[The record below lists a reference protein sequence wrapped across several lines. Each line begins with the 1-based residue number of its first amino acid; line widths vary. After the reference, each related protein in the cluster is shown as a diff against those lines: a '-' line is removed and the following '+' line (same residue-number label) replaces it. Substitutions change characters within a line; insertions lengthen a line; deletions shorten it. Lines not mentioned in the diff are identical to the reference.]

1 MLRVYLD
8 GQVPHEI
15 PSLELPVEA
24 TFLDLKT
31 LINDKVGISS
41 SVQILSMKGGGLVK
55 DYEHTITYAFDGI
68 LHVTMQRTDAIWPG
82 GMKRKLESGKH
93 ECPQCRRIFHSK
105 DIFLN
110 HLRQCKRKKPTYASG
125 LLQSLVDGDTAK
137 SSTTNYSTRLE
148 DPPVSALSSNTSLN
162 TRFDDMNLHG
172 EMLDVEVPG
181 DEVHE
186 DNINST
192 HTSLM
197 ISPEGKGEWNALY
210 DDLII
215 ENGQADFSHI
225 FQKAV
230 DSKLTSNLPVT
241 SELMDDLEFANVA
254 KTQCFTRQQ
263 SSSVLNFIRTSKTD
277 LSSLCH
283 PDSAMRKVQ
292 RMWGGTEKWE
302 KKEISLK
309 HGEAIGLSEDTW
321 KIEIEYR
328 QLSSAI
334 DELLAAVGSV
344 DNVKIRFE
352 RPNDGISEAFH
363 SEKFRR
369 TQEFLYPNIGEKDC
383 PIQVML
389 FLDESHCDEKGNL
402 VACPLL
408 MSLANFTLETMG
420 LQDAI
425 TVLMYVPIVQSTIAE
440 KSKELSYIKQSIN
453 DACMEI
459 ILGQIEATQDN
470 PIAVTPFN
478 NDLIYTSKVAVHCF
492 SIDTKAANELTHH
505 SQGWN
510 ANMPFRIC
518 KKQFSDLLKRPFV
531 DNFRT
536 KSEDQRLRTNGSRKL
551 LKQFSIK
558 EGRDPFAV
566 HDRALGDTQGH
577 GKSTVFPPEP
587 LHQHDGGEE
596 KVTLVCVMLILP
608 H

>member
-1 MLRVYLD
+1 MLSVKLN
-8 GQVPHEI
+8 GQVPQEI
-15 PSLELPVEA
+15 PSLDLPVEA

-55 DYEHTITYAFDGI
+55 DDEHAITYAFDGI

-82 GMKRKLESGKH
+82 GMKRKPESGKH
-93 ECPQCRRIFHSK
+93 ECPKCRGIFNTK
-105 DIFLN
+105 EIVQN
-110 HLRQCKRKKPTYASG
+110 HLRQCKRKKATYAAG

-148 DPPVSALSSNTSLN
+148 DPSVSALSSNTSLN
-162 TRFDDMNLHG
+162 TRFDDMNAH
-172 EMLDVEVPG
+172 EDMLDVEVPVT
-181 DEVHE
+181 EVRE
-186 DNINST
+186 ENINST
-192 HTSLM
+192 HTAMM

-230 DSKLTSNLPVT
+230 DSKLTNNLPVT

-283 PDSAMRKVQ
+283 PDSTMRKVQ

-302 KKEISLK
+302 KKEIPLK
-309 HGEAIGLSEDTW
+309 HGDAIGLPEDTW

-369 TQEFLYPNIGEKDC
+369 TQEFLYPNIGENDC
-383 PIQVML
+383 PIQVIL

-408 MSLANFTLETMG
+408 MSLANFTLETMA

-440 KSKELSYIKQSIN
+440 KSKELSSIKQSIN

-478 NDLIYTSKVAVHCF
+478 NDVIYTSKVAVHCF

-510 ANMPFRIC
+510 ANMPCRIC
-518 KKQFSDLLKRPFV
+518 KKQFSGLLRRPFV

-536 KSEDQRLRTNGSRKL
+536 KSEDQRWRRDGSRKI

-566 HDRALGDTQGH
+566 HDRALGDTKGH
-577 GKSTVFPPEP
+577 DKSTVFPPEP

-596 KVTLVCVMLILP
+596 KVTLVCVMLLLP

>member
-1 MLRVYLD
+1 MLSVYLD

-283 PDSAMRKVQ
+283 PDSTMRKVQ
-292 RMWGGTEKWE
+292 RMWGGTEK
-302 KKEISLK
+302 
-309 HGEAIGLSEDTW
+309 
-321 KIEIEYR
+321 
-328 QLSSAI
+328 
-334 DELLAAVGSV
+334 
-344 DNVKIRFE
+344 
-352 RPNDGISEAFH
+352 
-363 SEKFRR
+363 
-369 TQEFLYPNIGEKDC
+369 
-383 PIQVML
+383 
-389 FLDESHCDEKGNL
+389 
-402 VACPLL
+402 
-408 MSLANFTLETMG
+408 
-420 LQDAI
+420 
-425 TVLMYVPIVQSTIAE
+425 
-440 KSKELSYIKQSIN
+440 
-453 DACMEI
+453 
-459 ILGQIEATQDN
+459 
-470 PIAVTPFN
+470 
-478 NDLIYTSKVAVHCF
+478 
-492 SIDTKAANELTHH
+492 
-505 SQGWN
+505 
-510 ANMPFRIC
+510 
-518 KKQFSDLLKRPFV
+518 
-531 DNFRT
+531 
-536 KSEDQRLRTNGSRKL
+536 
-551 LKQFSIK
+551 
-558 EGRDPFAV
+558 
-566 HDRALGDTQGH
+566 
-577 GKSTVFPPEP
+577 
-587 LHQHDGGEE
+587 
-596 KVTLVCVMLILP
+596 
-608 H
+608 